1 MAVGRGQSGQLL
13 HDPGLLGEG
22 RSAMVHRYLDE
33 HTGQLVEVVFEHD
46 AVPAAAAHMADLLPV
61 VGQLHQL
68 QPAGPQLSGRS
79 TAWQPQQQGL
89 DATGLPS
96 RLMPG
101 ISRALTSNAVDTIR
115 SSPQGMPL
123 LQGLQQPQQPQQ
135 HLQPHATRLMADAV
149 AAPLNLLPSAI
160 PVVDVSVQRHE
171 AAQVGAVTA
180 GFTAAALSDAAL
192 LPLPELTLARGATG
206 AVGADAPGLFAVTR
220 ERADAAVPLD
230 TSASDVDTKR

>member
-1 MAVGRGQSGQLL
+1 
-13 HDPGLLGEG
+13 
-22 RSAMVHRYLDE
+22 
-33 HTGQLVEVVFEHD
+33 VEVVFEHD
-46 AVPAAAAHMADLLPV
+46 AVPAAHMADLVPV

-79 TAWQPQQQGL
+79 TAWQPQHQGL
-89 DATGLPS
+89 DSSGLPS

-101 ISRALTSNAVDTIR
+101 ISRALTSNAVNTIR
-115 SSPQGMPL
+115 SSPQEMPL

-149 AAPLNLLPSAI
+149 AAPLSLLPSAI
-160 PVVDVSVQRHE
+160 PVVDASVQRHE

-180 GFTAAALSDAAL
+180 GFTPAALSDAAL
-192 LPLPELTLARGATG
+192 LPLPELTLTRGAPGAVGADAPG